1 MTDINSL
8 KVEDIDVDK
17 IRQLHNQFTDD
28 YNKKA
33 ASLQSMYEQMQSE
46 LKRDYDNQIR
56 ELNNL
61 NKKVMDNHN
70 KVSQF
75 HDSSIKAVIDEKHQ
89 VEMERAKLSLE
100 SKNLQRK

>member
-8 KVEDIDVDK
+8 KVEDIDIDK
-17 IRQLHNQFTDD
+17 IRQLHNQFTED

-33 ASLQSMYEQMQSE
+33 SNLQSMYEQMQSE

-70 KVSQF
+70 KVS
-75 HDSSIKAVIDEKHQ
+75 
-89 VEMERAKLSLE
+89 
-100 SKNLQRK
+100 